1 MDTLV
6 DGVVYATQ
14 VNVVPAV
21 ASIQQEMQQEIAE
34 LKRLNYELSVEN
46 IYNRNRSDELKLLND
61 KLFVAINDSN
71 EKLEELCELPD
82 ELKLLNDKLF
92 VAINDSNEKLEELCE
107 LRDMVKSLSKS
118 NVTFARRMAAMVKAE
133 HARTAVEEDVAHLGH
148 VPGWEVG
155 QVVSIET
162 EEGVEE
168 KAVKKAAKWKERMER
183 KIKSSMDATR

>member
-46 IYNRNRSDELKLLND
+46 IYNRNRS
-61 KLFVAINDSN
+61 
-71 EKLEELCELPD
+71 D